1 MAVLPNNTPINSTPM
16 FGAGNSDIWDTI
28 TNMATIVANQTNNVI
43 AASSSTDFTDPAAV
57 ITLQMRVN
65 QVTNAATAVS
75 NLAKA
80 IQDPSKN
87 AVSNLR

>member
-1 MAVLPNNTPINSTPM
+1 MAILTSAPISTTPL
-16 FGAGNSDIWDTI
+16 FGANSDIWDTI
-28 TNMATIVANQTNNVI
+28 TSMATTVGTQTNNVI
-43 AASSSTDFTDPAAV
+43 AASSGTDFTDPAAV
-57 ITLQMRVN
+57 IALQMRVN